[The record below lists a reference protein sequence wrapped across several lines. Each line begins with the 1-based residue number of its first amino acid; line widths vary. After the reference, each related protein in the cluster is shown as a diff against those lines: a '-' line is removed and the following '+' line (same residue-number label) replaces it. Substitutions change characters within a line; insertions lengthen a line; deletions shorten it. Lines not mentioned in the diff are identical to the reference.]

1 LLLNCV
7 GFTNTETKHTSLS
20 STARRTSEAC
30 PACRAPM
37 VGTRPM
43 VLPDSLQAF
52 TTAFKSSFVVIICI
66 FLSNIGSFCQKNVQS
81 YDFFCIYQN
90 FFVIL
95 QWENVHTIMKEPKRI
110 LFVSQ
115 EISPYLAEETPIRL
129 LNRQL
134 PEYFQSHGYE
144 TRTFMPK
151 FGEIN
156 ERRNQLHEVIRL
168 SGMNL
173 IIEDSDHPLL
183 IKVASIQSARIQIY
197 FIDNDD
203 LFHRRKGVMDEH
215 GVEYADNDD
224 RVIFFAR
231 GVIETVK
238 KLRWT
243 PDIIVCSGWMS
254 ALTPLYLKR
263 AFNDEPF
270 FSRSRIVL
278 SLNDNEYQKPF
289 PTNFTDKLRINGISN
304 TDVRSIAGF
313 PVGYEELMRLAI
325 DFSDAIVYST
335 PQVNQRLMN
344 YAETKGKPILP
355 YQATEN
361 VSDTCARQWEFYQ
374 TLLDSNE

>member
-1 LLLNCV
+1 
-7 GFTNTETKHTSLS
+7 
-20 STARRTSEAC
+20 
-30 PACRAPM
+30 
-37 VGTRPM
+37 
-43 VLPDSLQAF
+43 
-52 TTAFKSSFVVIICI
+52 
-66 FLSNIGSFCQKNVQS
+66 
-81 YDFFCIYQN
+81 
-90 FFVIL
+90 
-95 QWENVHTIMKEPKRI
+95 MKEQKRI
-110 LFVSQ
+110 LFISQ

-134 PEYFQSHGYE
+134 PEYFQSHGFE

-151 FGEIN
+151 FGDIN

-203 LFHRRKGVMDEH
+203 LFHRRKGTKDEH

-224 RVIFFAR
+224 RVIFYAR

-243 PDIIVCSGWMS
+243 PDIILCSGWMS
-254 ALTPLYLKR
+254 ALAPLYLKR

-270 FSRSRIVL
+270 FANSKIVL
-278 SLNDNEYQKPF
+278 MLDNNEYEKPF
-289 PTNFTDKLRINGISN
+289 PTAFSDKLRIDGISN

-325 DFSDAIVYST
+325 DFSDAIVFAA
-335 PQVNQRLMN
+335 PQVNQRLVN

-355 YQATEN
+355 YEQTEELPEQ
-361 VSDTCARQWEFYQ
+361 CRRQWEFYH
-374 TLLDSNE
+374 TLLNPNE

>member
-1 LLLNCV
+1 
-7 GFTNTETKHTSLS
+7 
-20 STARRTSEAC
+20 
-30 PACRAPM
+30 
-37 VGTRPM
+37 
-43 VLPDSLQAF
+43 
-52 TTAFKSSFVVIICI
+52 
-66 FLSNIGSFCQKNVQS
+66 
-81 YDFFCIYQN
+81 
-90 FFVIL
+90 
-95 QWENVHTIMKEPKRI
+95 MKEPNRI
-110 LFVSQ
+110 LFISQ
-115 EISPYLAEETPIRL
+115 EINPYLAEETPIRQ

-134 PEYFQSHGYE
+134 PEFFQSHGYE

-173 IIEDSDHPLL
+173 IIEESDHPLL

-203 LFHRRKGVMDEH
+203 LFHRRKGVRDEN

-224 RVIFFAR
+224 RVIFYAR

-243 PDIIVCSGWMS
+243 PNIILCSGWMS
-254 ALTPLYLKR
+254 ALAPLYLKK

-270 FSRSRIVL
+270 FANSKIVL
-278 SLNDNEYQKPF
+278 MLDDNDYQKPF
-289 PTNFTDKLRINGISN
+289 PTAFTDKLRVDGISN

-325 DFSDAIVYST
+325 DFSDAIVYAA
-335 PQVNQRLMN
+335 PKVNQRLMN
-344 YAETKGKPILP
+344 YAETKNLPTLP
-355 YQATEN
+355 YAETEDLN
-361 VSDTCARQWEFYQ
+361 EACKRHWDFYQ
-374 TLLDSNE
+374 TLLESNE

>member
-1 LLLNCV
+1 
-7 GFTNTETKHTSLS
+7 
-20 STARRTSEAC
+20 
-30 PACRAPM
+30 
-37 VGTRPM
+37 
-43 VLPDSLQAF
+43 
-52 TTAFKSSFVVIICI
+52 
-66 FLSNIGSFCQKNVQS
+66 
-81 YDFFCIYQN
+81 
-90 FFVIL
+90 
-95 QWENVHTIMKEPKRI
+95 MKELNRI
-110 LFVSQ
+110 LFISQ

-134 PEYFQSHGYE
+134 PEYFQGHGCE

-203 LFHRRKGVMDEH
+203 LFHRRKGWKDEA
-215 GVEYADNDD
+215 GEEYADNDD
-224 RVIFFAR
+224 RVIFYAR
-231 GVIETVK
+231 GAIETVK

-243 PDIIVCSGWMS
+243 PDVILCSGWMS
-254 ALTPLYLKR
+254 ALAPLYLKR
-263 AFNDEPF
+263 AYSDEPF
-270 FSRSRIVL
+270 FAHSKIVL
-278 SLNDNEYQKPF
+278 MLDDLEYTKPF
-289 PTNFTDKLRINGISN
+289 PTRFADKLRIDGIAN

-325 DFSDAIVYST
+325 DFSDAIVYAS
-335 PQVNQRLMN
+335 PQVNQRLCN

-355 YQATEN
+355 YEVNENLTE
-361 VSDTCARQWEFYQ
+361 VCKRQMDFYKS
-374 TLLDSNE
+374 LLEKDE

>member
-1 LLLNCV
+1 
-7 GFTNTETKHTSLS
+7 
-20 STARRTSEAC
+20 
-30 PACRAPM
+30 
-37 VGTRPM
+37 
-43 VLPDSLQAF
+43 
-52 TTAFKSSFVVIICI
+52 
-66 FLSNIGSFCQKNVQS
+66 
-81 YDFFCIYQN
+81 
-90 FFVIL
+90 
-95 QWENVHTIMKEPKRI
+95 MKEPKRI
-110 LFVSQ
+110 LFISQ
-115 EISPYLAEETPIRL
+115 EIYPYLAEESPVRL

-134 PEYFQSHGYE
+134 PEYFQGHGFE

-203 LFHRRKGVMDEH
+203 LFHRRKGVKDET

-224 RVIFFAR
+224 RVIFYAR

-243 PDIIVCSGWMS
+243 PDVIVCSGWIS
-254 ALTPLYLKR
+254 ALAPLYLKR

-270 FSRSRIVL
+270 FANSKIVL
-278 SLNDNEYQKPF
+278 SLDDIEYQKPF
-289 PTNFTDKLRINGISN
+289 NTKFTEKLRIDGITN

-313 PVGYEELMRLAI
+313 PVGYEELMRLAV
-325 DFSDAIVYST
+325 DFSDAIVYAT
-335 PQVNQRLMN
+335 PSVNQRIAN
-344 YAETKGKPILP
+344 YAETKGKPSLP
-355 YQATEN
+355 YAETADLTEA
-361 VSDTCARQWEFYQ
+361 CKRQYDFYKS
-374 TLLDSNE
+374 LMPAEEEEDY

>member
-1 LLLNCV
+1 
-7 GFTNTETKHTSLS
+7 
-20 STARRTSEAC
+20 
-30 PACRAPM
+30 
-37 VGTRPM
+37 
-43 VLPDSLQAF
+43 
-52 TTAFKSSFVVIICI
+52 
-66 FLSNIGSFCQKNVQS
+66 
-81 YDFFCIYQN
+81 
-90 FFVIL
+90 
-95 QWENVHTIMKEPKRI
+95 MKEPKRI
-110 LFVSQ
+110 LFISQ

-134 PEYFQSHGYE
+134 PEYFQSHGFE

-203 LFHRRKGVMDEH
+203 LFHRRKGVADEA

-224 RVIFFAR
+224 RVIFYAR

-243 PDIIVCSGWMS
+243 PDVIVCSGWMS
-254 ALTPLYLKR
+254 ALAPLYLKK

-270 FSRSRIVL
+270 FANSKVVL
-278 SLNDNEYQKPF
+278 MLDDNEYKKPF
-289 PTNFTDKLRINGISN
+289 STKFTDKMRVDGITN

-313 PVGYEELMRLAI
+313 PVGYEELMRLAV
-325 DFSDAIVYST
+325 DYSDALVYAT
-335 PQVNQRLMN
+335 PQVNQRVVN

-355 YQATEN
+355 YAETEDL
-361 VSDTCARQWEFYQ
+361 VEACKRQYDFYMS
-374 TLLDSNE
+374 LLLTEENE